1 MKVQVIEKKKE
12 SKIAEQKQQNRKRV
26 TIRNWRFNV
35 MSKYVERYWK
45 EENRHPYILKCNN
58 GLAGFVLQIINVD
71 DLYNEY
77 NKKFSI

>member
-1 MKVQVIEKKKE
+1 
-12 SKIAEQKQQNRKRV
+12 
-26 TIRNWRFNV
+26 
-35 MSKYVERYWK
+35 MSTYVERYWK